1 MFETGVK
8 ADSDL
13 AVEHGGSQQNGA
25 ILGNGCAKF
34 LAKFMTSLQQAYA
47 NVSISPSNFELENYK
62 KDLL

>member
-34 LAKFMTSLQQAYA
+34 LVKFMTSLKSAYA
-47 NVSISPSNFELENYK
+47 NVSISPSHFEFENYK
-62 KDLL
+62 KALI